1 MYRVDNVAVLRHLRL
16 LCQRVGTLKY
26 RPFGIGRNATRH
38 NQAYPC
44 TRALCIERCQAL
56 KAIRRFF

>member
-1 MYRVDNVAVLRHLRL
+1 MLRHLRL